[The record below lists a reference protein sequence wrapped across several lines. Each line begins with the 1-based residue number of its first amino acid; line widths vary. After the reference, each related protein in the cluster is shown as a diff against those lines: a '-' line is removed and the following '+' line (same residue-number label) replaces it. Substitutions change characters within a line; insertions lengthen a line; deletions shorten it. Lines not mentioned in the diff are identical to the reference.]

1 MLKDSFGGGWGG
13 VLGRVSRL
21 LYFLKLLQLT
31 SVLTIL
37 CLLVELSSSA
47 NVRYAVWKHLLQT
60 VVTTLVPIVLRF
72 LT

>member
-13 VLGRVSRL
+13 VLERASR

-31 SVLTIL
+31 SVLTIF
-37 CLLVELSSSA
+37 CLLVEFSSSA

>member
-37 CLLVELSSSA
+37 CLLVELSPSA

-60 VVTTLVPIVLRF
+60 VVTTLVPIVLLF